1 MKRRVI
7 VGGADIKN
15 YEEVREY
22 LRPDDYF
29 IVCDSGLK
37 HLEGLMIHPNEIVG
51 DFDSHENPHMDVPTT
66 VLPTEKDD
74 TDTVYAVRQELS
86 RGADNFLLVGV
97 IGNRIDHTLGNVS
110 ILTKLAKR
118 GARGMIVDDYSEMI
132 AISGDSQYFNQA
144 TVNDSFEFF
153 SVVVLSEKAE
163 GITIE
168 NAKYE
173 ISDAV
178 IKNDYQYGL
187 SNEVT
192 PGMTARITVKRGDLL
207 IVKDRKQ

>member
-7 VGGADIKN
+7 VGGADINN
-15 YEEVREY
+15 YEVIRGY

-51 DFDSHENPHMDVPTT
+51 DFDSHENPHLDVPTT
-66 VLPTEKDD
+66 VLPTVKDD
-74 TDTVYAVRQELS
+74 TDTVYAVRQELG
-86 RGADNFLLVGV
+86 RGADNFLLIGM
-97 IGNRIDHTLGNVS
+97 IGNRLDHTLSNVS
-110 ILTKLAKR
+110 ILTKLTKR
-118 GARGMIVDDYSEMI
+118 GTRGMIVDDYSEMMV
-132 AISGDSQYFNQA
+132 ISGESKYFNQA

-153 SVVVLSEKAE
+153 SVVTLTEKSE

-178 IKNDYQYGL
+178 IKNDYQYGV

-207 IVKDRKQ
+207 IIKDRKI

>member
-7 VGGADIKN
+7 VGGADINN
-15 YEEVREY
+15 YEVIRGY

-37 HLEGLMIHPNEIVG
+37 HLDGLMIHPNEIVG
-51 DFDSHENPHMDVPTT
+51 DFDSHDNPHMDVPTT
-66 VLPTEKDD
+66 VLPTVKDD

-86 RGADNFLLVGV
+86 RGVDNFLLVGM
-97 IGNRIDHTLGNVS
+97 IGNRIDHTLSNIS
-110 ILTKLAKR
+110 ILTKLVRR
-118 GARGMIVDDYSEMI
+118 GARGVIVDDYSELSV
-132 AISGDSQYFNQA
+132 ISGESEIFNQA

-153 SVVVLSEKAE
+153 SVVALSEKAE

-178 IKNDYQYGL
+178 IKNDYQYGV

-207 IVKDRKQ
+207 IIKDRKI